1 MSVVTHYDNLKLTRD
16 APQALISAAY
26 KVLAHKY
33 HPDKNVGSDEAL
45 RMMQLINASYRV
57 LNDPLKKAEHDR
69 WIVQQTPPKAPPVLT
84 AQEQELK
91 KKYDVYMT
99 EAKKWSDWATKI
111 TAEAKAKRE
120 AANKAHQQLRGAAPQ
135 QHGAYSALFER
146 EDGIAKE
153 AEQKAAEAQ
162 KKADEADKEARRHYF
177 SKDGSKD
184 IVTLYDALKI
194 TRDAPFEIIQAAGK
208 VLADDANAQAALA
221 LLSDA
226 MKKAEHDAWIHK
238 NCPVIAEN
246 KGEKPQRKTTGREI
260 TAKAVAEKAAAD
272 ASALEAWAESS
283 AAQAKAAQ
291 DKAAKAAA
299 DAAKADSKDAE
310 KWKTYVAKLTAEA
323 QTELSRAQQAK
334 QKAAEA
340 RIRATQAQTELK
352 DAQASAEKDASL
364 MGH

>member
-1 MSVVTHYDNLKLTRD
+1 MAVVTHYDNLKLTRD

-33 HPDKNVGSDEAL
+33 HPDKNVGSEEAL

-57 LNDPLKKAEHDR
+57 LNDADKKAEHDR
-69 WIVQQTPPKAPPVLT
+69 WIAQQTPPKVAPVLT
-84 AQEQELK
+84 PQEQELQ
-91 KKYDVYMT
+91 KKYDLKLA
-99 EAKKWSDWATKI
+99 EAKKWTDWSDKLA
-111 TAEAKAKRE
+111 AEAKAKRDM
-120 AANKAHQQLRGAAPQ
+120 ANKAQEQLRGAAPA

-153 AEQKAAEAQ
+153 HEKKAAEARKQ
-162 KKADEADKEARRHYF
+162 SEAAVHEARRHYF
-177 SKDGSKD
+177 SKGSKD

-208 VLADDANAQAALA
+208 VLADDAAAQAALA

-226 MKKAEHDAWIHK
+226 GKKAEHDAWIHK
-238 NCPVIAEN
+238 SCPVIAEN
-246 KGEKPQRKTTGREI
+246 KGEKPQRKTTAREI
-260 TAKAVAEKAAAD
+260 TAKAVAEKAVAD
-272 ASALEAWAESS
+272 ASALEAWAEAS

-291 DKAAKAAA
+291 DKAAKGAA

-310 KWKTYVAKLTAEA
+310 KWKVYAAKLAAEA
-323 QTELSRAQQAK
+323 QTEATRAQQAK

-340 RIRATQAQTELK
+340 RMRANQAQTELK